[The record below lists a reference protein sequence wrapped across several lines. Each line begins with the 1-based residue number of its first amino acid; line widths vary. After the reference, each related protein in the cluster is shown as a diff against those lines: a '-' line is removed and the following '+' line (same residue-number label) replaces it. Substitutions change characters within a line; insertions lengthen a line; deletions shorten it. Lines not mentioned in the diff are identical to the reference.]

1 MSYQVNLP
9 SSAASISSS
18 SSISD
23 EEDDRL
29 SDWASS
35 LGEARQTKSL
45 FDETVLPSPEAALE
59 HDANIWDF
67 RLQETC
73 QKLGLDMFGR
83 IRLINLI
90 RNAGLAKDQ
99 IEALSSSDPLFK
111 DDNLLRPVIPDDPL
125 LQYDPDDSWSD
136 DEDLPQP
143 PRSTAGPSQS
153 QSSSTAENSR
163 ISQLEAELEQARRD
177 LASMRSLISKT
188 VGVEDDDQDQS
199 SVESSTQVEGK
210 GKGKAVERDDDTH
223 YFHSYEENDIHEIM
237 LKDTVRTVSYARFI
251 LSNPQVFKDAIVMDV
266 GCGTGILSMLAAKA
280 GAKHVYAI
288 EASGLAVKARANI
301 KKNGFENIITVIQGK
316 VEDIQ
321 LPVKEVDVIVSEWMG
336 YMLLYE
342 SMLDSVL
349 VARDRFLSASGLM
362 ASAQSQVTER
372 GRRGYPSG
380 LRSMDSI
387 LVRCN
392 YETFEGL
399 DRWWWIQ
406 EIRSGI
412 DMFRPPSTPRST
424 AGPSQSQ
431 SSSTAENSRISQ
443 LEAELE
449 QARRDLASMRSLI
462 SKTVGVEDDDQ
473 DQSSVESS
481 TQVEGKG
488 KGKAVERDDDTHYFH
503 SYEENDIHEIMLK
516 DTVRTVSYARFIL
529 SNPQV
534 FKDAI
539 VMDVGCGTGILSML
553 AAKAGAKHVYAIE
566 ASGLAVKARAN
577 IKKNGFENIITV
589 IQGKVEDIQ
598 LPVKEVDVI
607 VSEWMGYMLLYES
620 MLDSVLVA
628 RDRFLSASGL
638 MAPSQTRL
646 VISAITGDRT
656 WKERISFWP
665 SVYGFDL
672 SEMQLPAFEEGLTEV
687 VDRDEVVT
695 SEAVVRDINSHN
707 ATIKS
712 LDFHSSFTLS
722 STSSSEVQIKA
733 FLTHFD
739 TFFSPISGG
748 AFHTSLDEDVEIL
761 PFRDDEYEHPV
772 QSLSSKGKEGEGVK
786 VSFTTGPRG
795 KYTHWKQ
802 VVFLLRKHITLRSN
816 EKIEGRFYCRKSE
829 NNSRELDVE
838 IHYRVVGEKEKE
850 GSYEVQCYKVR

>member
-143 PRSTAGPSQS
+143 
-153 QSSSTAENSR
+153 
-163 ISQLEAELEQARRD
+163 
-177 LASMRSLISKT
+177 
-188 VGVEDDDQDQS
+188 
-199 SVESSTQVEGK
+199 
-210 GKGKAVERDDDTH
+210 
-223 YFHSYEENDIHEIM
+223 
-237 LKDTVRTVSYARFI
+237 
-251 LSNPQVFKDAIVMDV
+251 
-266 GCGTGILSMLAAKA
+266 
-280 GAKHVYAI
+280 
-288 EASGLAVKARANI
+288 
-301 KKNGFENIITVIQGK
+301 
-316 VEDIQ
+316 
-321 LPVKEVDVIVSEWMG
+321 
-336 YMLLYE
+336 
-342 SMLDSVL
+342 
-349 VARDRFLSASGLM
+349 
-362 ASAQSQVTER
+362 
-372 GRRGYPSG
+372 
-380 LRSMDSI
+380 
-387 LVRCN
+387 
-392 YETFEGL
+392 
-399 DRWWWIQ
+399 
-406 EIRSGI
+406 
-412 DMFRPPSTPRST
+412 PRST